1 MRGCSRGWVSGS
13 SVSTGC
19 MRLGSLVLGG
29 HSKCLWRKRCSC
41 FDVRGAGTGANEAGD
56 WMRVPVG
63 KWWRSRGSA
72 ARMGWVSME
81 KLEAKAREVGVEKCG
96 RSGGG
101 RGVGGKQAK
110 AASDAQND
118 VLHV

>member
-1 MRGCSRGWVSGS
+1 
-13 SVSTGC
+13 
-19 MRLGSLVLGG
+19 
-29 HSKCLWRKRCSC
+29 
-41 FDVRGAGTGANEAGD
+41 
-56 WMRVPVG
+56 
-63 KWWRSRGSA
+63 
-72 ARMGWVSME
+72 ME